1 MGLAEDV
8 KLSGSVRHS
17 IHFVSLFIFHACYY
31 LLSFTFF
38 LVLFFRLSVFT
49 SKFGGML

>member
-8 KLSGSVRHS
+8 KLSGPRRHL
-17 IHFVSLFIFHACYY
+17 IHFVSLLIFHACYN

-38 LVLFFRLSVFT
+38 LVLFFRLSVST